1 MRYKTYTAK
10 SFKDIPQVKENL
22 TDEQIFDIEVV
33 SRVFPFKVNNYV
45 IEKLI
50 NWENPL
56 GDPIFRLTF
65 PQRGMLQDEDYYEIA
80 KLIKNGESEEKIK
93 QAANEIRIKL
103 NPHPAGQKYNVPE
116 INGQKLHGAQH
127 KYKETIL
134 FFPKQGQTCH
144 AYCSFCFRWPQFVGI
159 DELKF
164 AMKEVEILIEYI
176 KNHPEITDILFTGGD
191 PLIMK
196 THVLKQ
202 YIEPILEANIPHL
215 KTIRIGTKALGFWPY
230 RFLTD
235 NDAQELLDLFK
246 KIVDKGYHLAYMA
259 HFNHYKELETDEVKE
274 AVQKIK
280 ETGAVIRTQ
289 SPILRHINDNPDV
302 WAKMWKEQVQQGM
315 IPYYMFMARDTGA
328 QHYFGVPIVRAWE
341 IFRDAYKKVS
351 GIARTVRGPS
361 MSATPGKIR
370 ILGITEINGKKY
382 IALDFLQGR
391 NPDWVGKPFF
401 AEYDENA
408 LWIDDLKPAFTDKFF
423 YEDELEE
430 MLNTENNLLQVI

>member
-1 MRYKTYTAK
+1 MQYRVYTAK
-10 SFKDIPQVKENL
+10 SYKTIPQVQKSL
-22 TDEQIFDIEVV
+22 TEEQLFDIDVV
-33 SRVFPFKVNNYV
+33 SKVFPFKVNNYV
-45 IEKLI
+45 IDKLI

-56 GDPIFRLTF
+56 EDPIFRLTF
-65 PQRGMLQDEDYYEIA
+65 PQRGMLKDEDYERIA
-80 KLIKNGESEEKIK
+80 SLIREGASEEKIK
-93 QAANEIRIKL
+93 AVANEIRMKL

-116 INGQKLHGAQH
+116 INGKKLHGAQH

-164 AMKEVEILIEYI
+164 AMKEVDILIEYI
-176 KNHPEITDILFTGGD
+176 KAHPEITDLLFTGGD

-196 THVLKQ
+196 TKILKQ

-215 KTIRIGTKALGFWPY
+215 QTIRIGTKALGFWPY

-235 NDAQELLDLFK
+235 DDAQELLDLFK

-259 HFNHYKELETDEVKE
+259 HFNHYKELETDEVQE
-274 AVQKIK
+274 AISKIR

-289 SPILRHINDNPDV
+289 SPILRHINDSAEV
-302 WAKMWKEQVQQGM
+302 WATMWKKQVDLGM

-328 QHYFGVPIVRAWE
+328 QHYFGVPLVKAWE
-341 IFRDAYKKVS
+341 IFRDAYKQVS
-351 GIARTVRGPS
+351 GLARTVKGPS

-370 ILGITEINGKKY
+370 MLGVTEINGKKY
-382 IALDFLQGR
+382 MVLDFLQGR

-408 LWIDDLKPAFTDKFF
+408 MWIDELKPAFSDKFF
-423 YEDELEE
+423 FEDELEK
-430 MLNTENNLLQVI
+430 LLKKEAA

>member
-1 MRYKTYTAK
+1 MQYRVYTAK
-10 SFKDIPQVKENL
+10 SYKTIPQVQNSL
-22 TDEQIFDIEVV
+22 TEEQMFDIDVV
-33 SRVFPFKVNNYV
+33 SKVFPFKVNSYV

-56 GDPIFRLTF
+56 EDPIFRLTF
-65 PQRGMLQDEDYYEIA
+65 PQRGMLKDEDYEKIA
-80 KLIKNGESEEKIK
+80 SLLKEGASEEKIK
-93 QAANEIRIKL
+93 TVANEIRMKL

-116 INGQKLHGAQH
+116 INGKKLHGAQH

-164 AMKEVEILIEYI
+164 AMKEVDILIEYI
-176 KNHPEITDILFTGGD
+176 KAHPEITDLLFTGGD
-191 PLIMK
+191 PMIMK
-196 THVLKQ
+196 TKVLKQ
-202 YIEPILEANIPHL
+202 YIEPILEADIPHL
-215 KTIRIGTKALGFWPY
+215 KTIRIGSKALGFWPY

-235 NDAQELLDLFK
+235 DDAQELLDLFK

-259 HFNHYKELETDEVKE
+259 HFNHYKELETEEVQE
-274 AVQKIK
+274 AIEKIR

-289 SPILRHINDNPDV
+289 SPVLRHINDSPDV
-302 WAKMWKEQVQQGM
+302 WATMWKKQVDLGM

-328 QHYFGVPIVRAWE
+328 QHYFGVPLVRAWE
-341 IFRDAYKKVS
+341 IFRDAYKQVS
-351 GIARTVRGPS
+351 GLARTVKGPS

-370 ILGITEINGKKY
+370 MLGVAEINGKKY
-382 IALDFLQGR
+382 MVLDFLQGR

-408 LWIDDLKPAFTDKFF
+408 MWIDELKPAFSDKFF
-423 YEDELEE
+423 FEDELEK
-430 MLNTENNLLQVI
+430 LLKKEAA